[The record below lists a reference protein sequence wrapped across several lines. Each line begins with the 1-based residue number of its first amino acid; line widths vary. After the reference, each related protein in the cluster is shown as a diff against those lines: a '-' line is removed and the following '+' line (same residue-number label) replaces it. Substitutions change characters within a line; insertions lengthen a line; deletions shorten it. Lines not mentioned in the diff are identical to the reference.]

1 MCTMSSRLWL
11 VFLIWCL
18 VEPPWS
24 LGLIEVL
31 FYAALR
37 RNWPLIEDG
46 PILQLL
52 R

>member
-24 LGLIEVL
+24 LGLIE
-31 FYAALR
+31 ALSTPPCDDT
-37 RNWPLIEDG
+37 WPLLEDG